1 MARKIPTDEYF
12 SLVREQLASEGKA
25 YVRVTGSS
33 MMPLLHHMEDRVVIV
48 PPNKIRLGDIV
59 LYDRQNGRYA
69 LHRVIGKSKSG
80 FSMAGDN
87 QYHIE
92 KKLDYSRIIGV
103 VSAIERGGRL
113 KSFDSFSLRLYTFGV
128 ILISRPRIYIHRAGS
143 KILHP
148 GAVTEKGD

>member
-1 MARKIPTDEYF
+1 MVREIPTEEYF
-12 SLVREQLASEGKA
+12 SLVRDQLASEGMA

-59 LYDRQNGRYA
+59 LFDRQNGRYA

-92 KKLDYSRIIGV
+92 KNLDYGQIIGV
-103 VSAIERGGRL
+103 VSAIERGEKL
-113 KSFDSFSLRLYTFGV
+113 KSYDSFSLRLYTFWV
-128 ILISRPRIYIHRAGS
+128 ILISRPRIYIHRLGS
-143 KILHP
+143 RIKR
-148 GAVTEKGD
+148 GN

>member
-1 MARKIPTDEYF
+1 MVREIPTEEYF

-25 YVRVTGSS
+25 YVRVTGTS

-92 KKLDYSRIIGV
+92 KNMDYGQIIGV
-103 VSAIERGGRL
+103 VSAVERGGKL
-113 KSFDSFSLRLYTFGV
+113 KSFDSFGLRLYTFWV

>member
-1 MARKIPTDEYF
+1 MVREIPTEEYF
-12 SLVREQLASEGKA
+12 SIVREQLASEGKA

-48 PPNKIRLGDIV
+48 PPNKIRLGDVV

-69 LHRVIGKSKSG
+69 LHRVIGKSKSE

-92 KKLDYSRIIGV
+92 KNLDYGQIIGV
-103 VSAIERGGRL
+103 VSAIERGEKL
-113 KSFDSFSLRLYTFGV
+113 KSYDSFSLRLYTFWV
-128 ILISRPRIYIHRAGS
+128 ILISRPRIYIHRLGS
-143 KILHP
+143 RIKR
-148 GAVTEKGD
+148 GN

>member
-1 MARKIPTDEYF
+1 MAREIPTEEYF

-33 MMPLLHHMEDRVVIV
+33 MMPLLHHMENRVVIV

-80 FSMAGDN
+80 FSMAGAN

-92 KKLDYSRIIGV
+92 KNMDYGQIIGV
-103 VSAIERGGRL
+103 VSAVERGGRL
-113 KSFDSFSLRLYTFGV
+113 KSFDSFGLRLYTFWV

-143 KILHP
+143 KILHT

>member
-1 MARKIPTDEYF
+1 MAREIPTEEYF

-25 YVRVTGSS
+25 YVHVTGSS

-92 KKLDYSRIIGV
+92 KNLDYGHIIGV
-103 VSAIERGGRL
+103 VSAIERGEKL
-113 KSFDSFSLRLYTFGV
+113 KSYDSFSLRLYTFWV
-128 ILISRPRIYIHRAGS
+128 ILISRPRIYIHRLGS
-143 KILHP
+143 RIKR
-148 GAVTEKGD
+148 GN